1 MRMVFYIHLG
11 TWVERFVLIVATN
24 VWLVYGGVEDM
35 KIGSV
40 LFMWGLKILYGGY
53 RETSLERKLEM

>member
-40 LFMWGLKILYGGY
+40 LFMWGLKIL
-53 RETSLERKLEM
+53 

>member
-24 VWLVYGGVEDM
+24 VWLVYGWYRFSFIHVGFEDPL
-35 KIGSV
+35 GW
-40 LFMWGLKILYGGY
+40 L
-53 RETSLERKLEM
+53 

>member
-1 MRMVFYIHLG
+1 MRMIFYIHLG
-11 TWVERFVLIVATN
+11 TWVKRFVLVATN
-24 VWLVYGGVEDM
+24 VWVVYSGVEGM

-40 LFMWGLKILYGGY
+40 LFMWGLRILQDGY